1 MNKQERL
8 EELFKLKRMGHVPG
22 PLDPQNSL
30 AGLHDMIKNRVK
42 EGFVMA
48 EIGSFQGASTMLFSL
63 FVDKVYSIDCY
74 DYVVPPTGRIP
85 SHDQLFIDAEKL
97 FLERTSNIPNIIKI
111 KKTSME
117 AAKDFED
124 ESLDLVYID
133 AEHDYDSVNADIS
146 TWKHKIKN
154 NGVLSGHDWNLPFMF
169 TILSD
174 QDLLNDLD
182 VYSDTSWSV
191 TIKR

>member
-1 MNKQERL
+1 MNKQDRL
-8 EELFKLKRMGHVPG
+8 EELFKLKRMGHVSG
-22 PLDPQNSL
+22 PLEKHNSL
-30 AGLHDMIKNRVK
+30 VGLYDMIQNRFT

-63 FVDKVYSIDCY
+63 FADKVYSIDCY

-133 AEHDYDSVNADIS
+133 AEHDYDNVNADIS